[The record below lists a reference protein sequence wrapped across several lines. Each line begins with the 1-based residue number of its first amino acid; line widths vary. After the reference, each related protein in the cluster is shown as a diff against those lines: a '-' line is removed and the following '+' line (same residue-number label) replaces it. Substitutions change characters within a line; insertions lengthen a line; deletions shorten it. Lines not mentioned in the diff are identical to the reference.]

1 MMNDPQIKEY
11 LDLPFIKDLPE
22 IIVRSLVNL
31 SVFRSYIPGKMIIH
45 QSEPC
50 QSAYLVLH
58 GNVNIVCLS
67 SNGRRYVLSNLG
79 PGDWFNAITCLNF
92 IEFNPASAVAMT
104 PVKML
109 AITCHNFRKLNS
121 ETPEFSRKLMEN
133 ISDRTIHL
141 TKKLEDL
148 ALLSVSGRVA
158 DFLLTHADNDGLI
171 YWQCTQNDIANRLGT
186 VAEVVGRTLR
196 TFADEGI
203 IIMPE
208 RNCILI
214 KNFEGLR
221 QKTLK

>member
-22 IIVRSLVNL
+22 KIIRSLVNL

-45 QSEPC
+45 KSEPC
-50 QSAYLVLH
+50 QSAYLILH
-58 GNVNIVCLS
+58 GHVNIVCLS
-67 SNGRRYVLSNLG
+67 RYGRKYVLLKLS
-79 PGDWFNAITCLNF
+79 PGDWINAITCFNNVDL
-92 IEFNPASAVAMT
+92 NPASAVALT
-104 PVKML
+104 PVKIME
-109 AITCHNFRKLNS
+109 ISSHNFRKLNS
-121 ETPEFSRKLMEN
+121 SEPEFSRKIMEN

-141 TKKLEDL
+141 YKKLEDL

-196 TFADEGI
+196 SYADEGL

-208 RNCILI
+208 KNCILI
-214 KNFEGLR
+214 KDFEGLKK
-221 QKTLK
+221 KTLK